1 MRSAFNLLL
10 AAVCLSL
17 IILAC
22 GKRDEAEVSTSAIA
36 GAEGTEEFEPAVSR
50 ARVEGTEVLLVF
62 GAKWCVW
69 CQKFS
74 RDILPNQRIASSLS
88 ARKATVVRVDVD
100 KRRDISERYGVKTLP
115 TMVLVDSE
123 GRELRRMSGFATV
136 KEFLGWVE

>member
-10 AAVCLSL
+10 AALCLSL
-17 IILAC
+17 IVLA
-22 GKRDEAEVSTSAIA
+22 GGRREEARVSTSAV
-36 GAEGTEEFEPAVSR
+36 AEADVSEEYEPAVSR
-50 ARVEGTEVLLVF
+50 ARRDGTEVLLVF
-62 GAKWCVW
+62 GARWCVW

-74 RDILPNQRIASSLS
+74 RDVMPNQRIASRLS

-100 KRRDISERYGVKTLP
+100 KRRDLSERYGVKELP

-136 KEFLGWVE
+136 REFLGWIE